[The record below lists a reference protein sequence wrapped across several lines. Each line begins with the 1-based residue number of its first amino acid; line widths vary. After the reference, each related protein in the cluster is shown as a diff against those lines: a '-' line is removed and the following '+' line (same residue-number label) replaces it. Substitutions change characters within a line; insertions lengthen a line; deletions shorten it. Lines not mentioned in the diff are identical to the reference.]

1 MNTAHRTASH
11 GKHRYHADPMTMF
24 KTINKIEPFTAAE
37 LLRLELPVRLSFE
50 ALRTG
55 QGTESD
61 FHDLCAI
68 INTAMVRSEA
78 VSPLC
83 EMTAIAARDALI
95 RSWHRFNRTGR
106 LGFDGPAL
114 LEVDAGISL
123 YEQLVRNSTPVQM
136 IEALREV
143 MARGLRM
150 QVLT

>member
-1 MNTAHRTASH
+1 MNTAHRTQSQ
-11 GKHRYHADPMTMF
+11 GKRKYTADPTAMMRV
-24 KTINKIEPFTAAE
+24 INKITPFTADE
-37 LLRLELPVRLSFE
+37 LLMLELPIRMSFE

-55 QGTESD
+55 RGTESD

-136 IEALREV
+136 IQALREV